1 MLIGEYH
8 GKLSNKKR
16 TSLPKKFRNGLGEN
30 IILTRGYEDAL
41 ILVNQDMWQKIAKE
55 VIDGSFINK
64 NIRDTS
70 RFLVGSA
77 TEVQTDKQG
86 RFIIPQALFDHAQ
99 LKEDIVFI
107 GLVNWVEIWEKSKWE
122 ERLQYLKQHGEDIA
136 QELTKMTDKNNG

>member
-16 TSLPKKFRNGLGEN
+16 TSLPKKFRNELGEN

-77 TEVQTDKQG
+77 TEVQIDKQG
-86 RFIIPQALFDHAQ
+86 RFIIPQSLFDHAQ

-107 GLVNWVEIWEKSKWE
+107 GLVNWIEIWEESKWK

-136 QELTKMTDKNNG
+136 QELTKMTEKNDE

>member
-16 TSLPKKFRNGLGEN
+16 TSLPKKFRNELGEN

-41 ILVNQDMWQKIAKE
+41 ILVNQDMWQKIAQD
-55 VIDGSFINK
+55 VINGSFINK

-77 TEVQTDKQG
+77 TEVQTDRQG

-107 GLVNWVEIWEKSKWE
+107 GLVNWVEVWEKSKWE
-122 ERLQYLKQHGEDIA
+122 ERIQYLKQHGEEIA

>member
-16 TSLPKKFRNGLGEN
+16 TSLPKKFRNELGEN

-41 ILVNQDMWQKIAKE
+41 ILVNQEMWQKIAQE

-99 LKEDIVFI
+99 LNEDIVFI
-107 GLVNWVEIWEKSKWE
+107 GLVNWIEIWEKSKWE
-122 ERLQYLKQHGEDIA
+122 ERLQYLKLHGEDIA
-136 QELTKMTDKNNG
+136 QELTKMTSKDNG

>member
-16 TSLPKKFRNGLGEN
+16 TSLPKKFRNELGEN

-41 ILVNQDMWQKIAKE
+41 ILVNQDMWQKIAQD
-55 VIDGSFINK
+55 VINGSFINK

-107 GLVNWVEIWEKSKWE
+107 GLVNWIEIWEKSKWE

-136 QELTKMTDKNNG
+136 QELTKMTEKNNG

>member
-16 TSLPKKFRNGLGEN
+16 TSLPKKFRNELGEN

-107 GLVNWVEIWEKSKWE
+107 GLVNWIEIWEKSKWE

>member
-1 MLIGEYH
+1 MLIVEYH

-16 TSLPKKFRNGLGEN
+16 TSLPKKFRNELGEH

-41 ILVNQDMWQKIAKE
+41 ILVNQEMWQKIAKE

-107 GLVNWVEIWEKSKWE
+107 GLVNWIELWEKSKWE

-136 QELTKMTDKNNG
+136 QELTKMTEKNNG

>member
-16 TSLPKKFRNGLGEN
+16 TSLPKKFRNELGEN

-99 LKEDIVFI
+99 LNEDIVFI
-107 GLVNWVEIWEKSKWE
+107 GLVNWIEIWEKSKWE
-122 ERLQYLKQHGEDIA
+122 ERLQYLKLHGEDIA
-136 QELTKMTDKNNG
+136 QELTKMTEKNNG

>member
-16 TSLPKKFRNGLGEN
+16 TSLPKKFRNELGEN

-107 GLVNWVEIWEKSKWE
+107 GLVNWIEIWEKSKWE

-136 QELTKMTDKNNG
+136 QELTKMTEKNNG

>member
-16 TSLPKKFRNGLGEN
+16 TSLPKKFRNELGEN

-41 ILVNQDMWQKIAKE
+41 ILVNQDMWQKIAQD
-55 VIDGSFINK
+55 VINGSFINK

-77 TEVQTDKQG
+77 TEIQTDKQG

-99 LKEDIVFI
+99 LKEDVVFI
-107 GLVNWVEIWEKSKWE
+107 GLVNWVEVWDKDMWQK
-122 ERLQYLKQHGEDIA
+122 RLEYLKENGDEIA
-136 QELTKMTDKNNG
+136 QELTKMNNTHNG

>member
-16 TSLPKKFRNGLGEN
+16 TSLPKKFRNELGEN

-86 RFIIPQALFDHAQ
+86 RFIIPQSLFDHAQ
-99 LKEDIVFI
+99 LKEEIVFI
-107 GLVNWVEIWEKSKWE
+107 GLVNWVEVWEKSKWE
-122 ERLQYLKQHGEDIA
+122 GRLQYLKQHGEEIA

>member
-8 GKLSNKKR
+8 GKISSKKR
-16 TSLPKKFRNGLGEN
+16 TSLPKKFRNELGEN

-41 ILVNQDMWQKIAKE
+41 ILVNQDMWQKIAQD
-55 VIDGSFINK
+55 VINGSFINK

-77 TEVQTDKQG
+77 TEIDTDKLG
-86 RFIIPQALFDHAQ
+86 RFIIPQSLFDHAQ

-107 GLVNWVEIWEKSKWE
+107 GLVNWIEIWDKDKWQ
-122 ERLQYLKQHGEDIA
+122 ERLDYLKKNGDEIA
-136 QELTKMTDKNNG
+136 QELTNISKVNNG

>member
-16 TSLPKKFRNGLGEN
+16 TSLPKKFRNELGEN

-41 ILVNQDMWQKIAKE
+41 ILVNQDMWRKIAKE

-99 LKEDIVFI
+99 LKEEIVFI
-107 GLVNWVEIWEKSKWE
+107 GLVNWVEVWEKSKWE
-122 ERLQYLKQHGEDIA
+122 ERLQYLKQHGEEIA
-136 QELTKMTDKNNG
+136 QELTKMTDKSNG

>member
-8 GKLSNKKR
+8 GKLSSKKR
-16 TSLPKKFRNGLGEN
+16 TSLPKKFRNELGEN

-41 ILVNQDMWQKIAKE
+41 ILVNQEMWQKIAKE

-99 LKEDIVFI
+99 LKEEIVFI
-107 GLVNWVEIWEKSKWE
+107 GLVNWVEVWEKSKWE
-122 ERLQYLKQHGEDIA
+122 ERLQYLKQHGEEIA

>member
-16 TSLPKKFRNGLGEN
+16 TSLPKKFRNELGEN
-30 IILTRGYEDAL
+30 IILTKGYEDAL

-107 GLVNWVEIWEKSKWE
+107 GLVNWIELWEKSKWE

-136 QELTKMTDKNNG
+136 QELTNMTEKSNG

>member
-16 TSLPKKFRNGLGEN
+16 TSLPKKFRNELGEN

-41 ILVNQDMWQKIAKE
+41 ILVNQEMWQKIAKE

>member
-16 TSLPKKFRNGLGEN
+16 TSLPKKFRNELGEN

-41 ILVNQDMWQKIAKE
+41 ILVNQDMWQKIAQD
-55 VIDGSFINK
+55 VINGSFINK

-107 GLVNWVEIWEKSKWE
+107 GLVNWIEIWEKSKWE

>member
-16 TSLPKKFRNGLGEN
+16 TSLPKKFRNELGEN
-30 IILTRGYEDAL
+30 IILTKGYEDAL
-41 ILVNQDMWQKIAKE
+41 ILVNQDMWQKIAQE
-55 VIDGSFINK
+55 VMNGSFINK

-86 RFIIPQALFDHAQ
+86 RFIIPQALHDHAQ

-107 GLVNWVEIWEKSKWE
+107 GLVNWIEIWEKSKWE
-122 ERLQYLKQHGEDIA
+122 ERLDYLKQHGEEIA
-136 QELTKMTDKNNG
+136 QELTKMTEKNNG

>member
-16 TSLPKKFRNGLGEN
+16 TSLPKKFRNELGEN

-99 LKEDIVFI
+99 LKEEIVFI
-107 GLVNWVEIWEKSKWE
+107 GLVNWVEVWEKSKWE
-122 ERLQYLKQHGEDIA
+122 ERMQYLKQHGEEIA

>member
-16 TSLPKKFRNGLGEN
+16 TSLPKKFRNELGEN

-41 ILVNQDMWQKIAKE
+41 ILVNQEMWQKIAKE

-107 GLVNWVEIWEKSKWE
+107 GLVNWVEVWEKSKWE

-136 QELTKMTDKNNG
+136 QELTKMTDKSNG

>member
-16 TSLPKKFRNGLGEN
+16 TSLPKKFRNELGEN

-86 RFIIPQALFDHAQ
+86 RFIIPQALFDHAA

-107 GLVNWVEIWEKSKWE
+107 GLVNWIEIWEKSKWE

>member
-16 TSLPKKFRNGLGEN
+16 TSLPKKFRNELGEN

-41 ILVNQDMWQKIAKE
+41 ILVNQDMWQKIAQD
-55 VIDGSFINK
+55 VINGSFINK
-64 NIRDTS
+64 SIRDTS

-99 LKEDIVFI
+99 LKEEIVFI
-107 GLVNWVEIWEKSKWE
+107 GLVNWVEVWEKSKWE
-122 ERLQYLKQHGEDIA
+122 ERMQYLKQHGEEIA

>member
-16 TSLPKKFRNGLGEN
+16 TSLPKKFRNELGEN

-41 ILVNQDMWQKIAKE
+41 ILVNQDMWQKIAQD
-55 VIDGSFINK
+55 VINGSFINK

-86 RFIIPQALFDHAQ
+86 RFIIPQAQIDHAQ

-107 GLVNWVEIWEKSKWE
+107 GLVNWIEIWEKSKWE

-136 QELTKMTDKNNG
+136 QELTKMTEKNNG

>member
-1 MLIGEYH
+1 MLTGEYH

-16 TSLPKKFRNGLGEN
+16 TSLPKKFRSELGEN

-41 ILVNQDMWQKIAKE
+41 ILVNQDMWQKIAQD
-55 VIDGSFINK
+55 VINGSFINK

-77 TEVQTDKQG
+77 TEIQTDKQG

-99 LKEDIVFI
+99 LKEDVVFI
-107 GLVNWVEIWEKSKWE
+107 GLVNWVEVWDKDMWQK
-122 ERLQYLKQHGEDIA
+122 RLEYLRKNGDEIA
-136 QELTKMTDKNNG
+136 QELTNMNNKNNG

>member
-16 TSLPKKFRNGLGEN
+16 TSLPKKFRNELGEN

-41 ILVNQDMWQKIAKE
+41 ILVNQDMWQKIAQD
-55 VIDGSFINK
+55 VINGSFINK

-107 GLVNWVEIWEKSKWE
+107 GLVNWVEVWDKNMWQA
-122 ERLQYLKQHGEDIA
+122 RLEYLKKNGDEIA
-136 QELTKMTDKNNG
+136 QELTKMNNTNNG

>member
-16 TSLPKKFRNGLGEN
+16 TSLPKKFRNELGEN

-99 LKEDIVFI
+99 LKEEIVFI
-107 GLVNWVEIWEKSKWE
+107 GLVNWVEVWEKSKWE
-122 ERLQYLKQHGEDIA
+122 ERLQYLKQHGEEIA
-136 QELTKMTDKNNG
+136 QELTKMTDKSNG

>member
-16 TSLPKKFRNGLGEN
+16 TSLPKKFRNELGEN

-107 GLVNWVEIWEKSKWE
+107 GLVNWIEIWEKSKWE
-122 ERLQYLKQHGEDIA
+122 ERLQYLKQHGEDIT
-136 QELTKMTDKNNG
+136 QELTKMTEKNNG

>member
-8 GKLSNKKR
+8 GKLSSKKR
-16 TSLPKKFRNGLGEN
+16 TSLPKKFRNELGEN

-41 ILVNQDMWQKIAKE
+41 ILVNQDMWQKIAQD
-55 VIDGSFINK
+55 VINGSFINK

-107 GLVNWVEIWEKSKWE
+107 GLVNWVEVWDKDMWQK
-122 ERLQYLKQHGEDIA
+122 RLEYLKENGDEIA
-136 QELTKMTDKNNG
+136 QELSKMNNSNNG